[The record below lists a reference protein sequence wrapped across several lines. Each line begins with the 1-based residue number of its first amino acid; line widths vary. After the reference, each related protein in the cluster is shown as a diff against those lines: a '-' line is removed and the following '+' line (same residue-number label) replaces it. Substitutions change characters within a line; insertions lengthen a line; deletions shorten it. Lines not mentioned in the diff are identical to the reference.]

1 MDRLVIQKNPQG
13 GYKTLSK
20 EEPILK
26 INNIEV
32 KYHEVIL
39 VIKGFSIEVP
49 NGGIV
54 ALLGANGA
62 GKSTTL
68 KAISGLLN
76 HEDGKVTDGSIEF
89 MGERIDR
96 MKAEK
101 IAKMGIVQVIE
112 GRKVFEHLTVE
123 ENLRVGAHM
132 RKKNGR
138 DIKDSLEMVYH
149 YFPRLREKRTET
161 AGFISGG
168 EQQMTVVGRALMTT
182 PKLILLDEPSMG
194 LAPLLIHE
202 IFDIITRL
210 NKEENIS
217 ILLVEQN
224 AKLALSIAPYAYVME
239 NGRVVMDDT
248 SEKLRENPD
257 IKDFY
262 LGLTDV
268 GGRKN
273 FRDVKHYKRRKRW
286 IT

>member
-1 MDRLVIQKNPQG
+1 MSEQE
-13 GYKTLSK
+13 T
-20 EEPILK
+20 ILN

-39 VIKGFSIEVP
+39 VIKGVSINVP
-49 NGGIV
+49 KGGII

-68 KAISGLLN
+68 KAISGLLK
-76 HEDGKVTDGSIEF
+76 HENGEVTDGSIEF

-96 MKAEK
+96 MGPEK

-112 GRKVFEHLTVE
+112 GRRVFEHLTVE
-123 ENLRVGAHM
+123 QNLKVGAHM
-132 RKKNGR
+132 KKYGR
-138 DIKDSLEMVYH
+138 SIKDGLEMVYH
-149 YFPRLREKRTET
+149 YFPRLREKRNEI

-168 EQQMTVVGRALMTT
+168 EQQMTVVGRALMTN

-202 IFDIITRL
+202 IFKIITKL
-210 NKEENIS
+210 NQEEKIS

-224 AKLALSIAPYAYVME
+224 AKLALNVAPHAYVME
-239 NGRVVMDDT
+239 NGRIVMDD
-248 SEKLRENPD
+248 SAEKLLQNPD

-268 GGRKN
+268 GGRKS
-273 FRDVKHYKRRKRW
+273 FRNVKHYKRRKRW

>member
-1 MDRLVIQKNPQG
+1 M
-13 GYKTLSK
+13 SK

-49 NGGIV
+49 KGGIV

-132 RKKNGR
+132 KKKGGR
-138 DIKDSLEMVYH
+138 DIKDSMEMVYN
-149 YFPRLREKRTET
+149 YFPRLKEKRNET
-161 AGFISGG
+161 AGLISGG

-210 NKEENIS
+210 NKEEGIS

-268 GGRKN
+268 GGRKS

>member
-1 MDRLVIQKNPQG
+1 MSEQE
-13 GYKTLSK
+13 T
-20 EEPILK
+20 ILN

-39 VIKGFSIEVP
+39 VIKGVSINVP
-49 NGGIV
+49 KGGII

-68 KAISGLLN
+68 KAISGLLK
-76 HEDGKVTDGSIEF
+76 HENGEVTDGSIEF

-96 MKAEK
+96 MGPEK

-112 GRKVFEHLTVE
+112 GRRVFEHLTVE
-123 ENLRVGAHM
+123 QNLKVGAHM
-132 RKKNGR
+132 KKYGR
-138 DIKDSLEMVYH
+138 SIKDGLEMVYH
-149 YFPRLREKRTET
+149 YFPRLKEKRNEI

-168 EQQMTVVGRALMTT
+168 EQQMTVVGRALMTN

-202 IFDIITRL
+202 IFKIITKL
-210 NKEENIS
+210 NQEEKIS

-224 AKLALSIAPYAYVME
+224 AKLALNVAPHAYVME
-239 NGRVVMDDT
+239 NGRIVMDD
-248 SEKLRENPD
+248 SAEKLLQNPD

-268 GGRKN
+268 GGRKS
-273 FRDVKHYKRRKRW
+273 FRNVKHYKRRKRW